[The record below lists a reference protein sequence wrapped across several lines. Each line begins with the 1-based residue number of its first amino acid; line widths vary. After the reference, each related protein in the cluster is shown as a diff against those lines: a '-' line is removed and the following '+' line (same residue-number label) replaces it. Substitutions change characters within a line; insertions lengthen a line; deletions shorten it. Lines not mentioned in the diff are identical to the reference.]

1 MTIPYAVTDVD
12 INRVSKSFV
21 QSNLGN
27 FAISTMPKALCL
39 DRFTGRSNK
48 TDYDLAS
55 MSNALLEGSNLRD
68 WSPGIDPPAPNTLAE
83 SAVSFTVRI
92 RSTQS
97 IVRPMRRGQTM
108 EHRFADLENNIVPIQ
123 LSKTYQSLDADIAA
137 AMTNAS
143 LFQSFG
149 FSGTAGEGLDQ
160 PSDYA
165 NQNPVRDIENQ
176 LVLLRPYSNFAGME
190 LRCYM
195 SGKVASVLA
204 SHPSYTGGGSG
215 SAVAS
220 GLPRADFISRF
231 SSLHGCK
238 TYVFDNLV
246 NSAALGATA
255 SIVETF
261 NQTNASAVLFFGLFD
276 TRGASFDLRS
286 ELTNDAPDGCLVYA
300 SSQDPRVDQFLDER
314 KQVQEFWGR
323 CGYTIYSPRGAAA
336 GPASDLGFFMQAETT
351 VGPPAAVGIFKA

>member
-1 MTIPYAVTDVD
+1 MSIPYAVTDVD

-21 QSNLGN
+21 QSSLGS
-27 FAISTMPKALCL
+27 FAISTMPKAMCL

-55 MSNALLEGSNLRD
+55 LSNALQSSTNLRD
-68 WSPGIDPPAPNTLAE
+68 WSPGIDPPAPTTLGE

-92 RSTQS
+92 RSTYS
-97 IVRPMRRGQTM
+97 LVRPLKRGQTM

-123 LSKTYQSLDADIAA
+123 LSKVYQAHDADIAA
-137 AMTNAS
+137 AMVNSS
-143 LFQSFG
+143 LFTEIAFT
-149 FSGTAGEGLDQ
+149 GTSGEGLDQ
-160 PSDYA
+160 PTDYA
-165 NQNPVRDIENQ
+165 NQNPIKDIENN
-176 LVLLRPYSNFAGME
+176 LVLLRPYSNFAGLE

-204 SHPSYTGGGSG
+204 THPAYTGGGTG

-238 TYVFDNLV
+238 TYVFDNLT
-246 NSAALGATA
+246 NSAALGASA

-261 NQTNASAVLFFGLFD
+261 NQANSSAVLFFGLFD

-286 ELTNDAPDGCLVYA
+286 QDTNDAPDGALVWA
-300 SSQDPRVDQFLDER
+300 CSQDPNVAQYLDER

-323 CGYTIYSPRGAAA
+323 AGYTIYSPRGAAA
-336 GPASDLGFFMQAETT
+336 GPASDLGFFMK
-351 VGPPAAVGIFKA
+351 AVTSGASLGIFKS

>member
-1 MTIPYAVTDVD
+1 MSIPYAVTDVD

-21 QSNLGN
+21 QSSLGS
-27 FAISTMPKALCL
+27 FAISTMPKAMCL

-55 MSNALLEGSNLRD
+55 LSNALQSSTNLRD
-68 WSPGIDPPAPNTLAE
+68 WSPGIDPPAPTTLGE

-92 RSTQS
+92 RSTYS
-97 IVRPMRRGQTM
+97 LVRPLKRGQTM

-123 LSKTYQSLDADIAA
+123 LSKVYQAHDADIAA
-137 AMTNAS
+137 AMVNSS
-143 LFQSFG
+143 LFTEIAFT
-149 FSGTAGEGLDQ
+149 GTSGEGLDQ
-160 PSDYA
+160 PTDYA
-165 NQNPVRDIENQ
+165 NQNPIKDIENN
-176 LVLLRPYSNFAGME
+176 LVLLRPYSNFAGLE

-204 SHPSYTGGGSG
+204 THPAYTGGGTG

-238 TYVFDNLV
+238 TYVFDNLT
-246 NSAALGATA
+246 NSGALGASA

-261 NQTNASAVLFFGLFD
+261 NQANSSAVLFFGLFD

-286 ELTNDAPDGCLVYA
+286 QDTNDAPDGALVWA
-300 SSQDPRVDQFLDER
+300 CSQDPNVAQYLDER

-323 CGYTIYSPRGAAA
+323 AGYTIYSPRGAAA
-336 GPASDLGFFMQAETT
+336 GPASDLGFFMK
-351 VGPPAAVGIFKA
+351 AVTSGASLGIFKS

>member
-1 MTIPYAVTDVD
+1 MSIPYAVTDVD

-21 QSNLGN
+21 QSSLGS

-55 MSNALLEGSNLRD
+55 LSNALQSSTNLRD
-68 WSPGIDPPAPNTLAE
+68 WSPGIDPPAPTTLGE

-92 RSTQS
+92 RSTYS
-97 IVRPMRRGQTM
+97 LVRPLKRGQTM

-123 LSKTYQSLDADIAA
+123 LSKVYQAHDADIAA
-137 AMTNAS
+137 AMVNSS
-143 LFQSFG
+143 LFTEIAFT
-149 FSGTAGEGLDQ
+149 GTSGEGLDQ
-160 PSDYA
+160 PTDYA
-165 NQNPVRDIENQ
+165 NQNPIKDIENN
-176 LVLLRPYSNFAGME
+176 LVLLRPYSNFAGLE

-204 SHPSYTGGGSG
+204 THPAYTGGGTG

-238 TYVFDNLV
+238 TYVFDNLT
-246 NSAALGATA
+246 NSAALGASA

-261 NQTNASAVLFFGLFD
+261 NQANSSAVLFFGLFD

-286 ELTNDAPDGCLVYA
+286 QDTNDAPDGALVWA
-300 SSQDPRVDQFLDER
+300 CSQDPNVAQYLDER

-323 CGYTIYSPRGAAA
+323 AGYTIYSPRGAAA
-336 GPASDLGFFMQAETT
+336 GPASDLGFFMK
-351 VGPPAAVGIFKA
+351 AVTSGASLGIFKS

>member
-1 MTIPYAVTDVD
+1 MSIPYAVTDVD

-21 QSNLGN
+21 QSNLGS

-55 MSNALLEGSNLRD
+55 LGNSLLASTNLRD
-68 WSPGIDPPAPNTLAE
+68 WSPGIDPPMPTTLGE

-92 RSTQS
+92 RSTYS
-97 IVRPMRRGQTM
+97 LVRPLKRGQTM

-123 LSKTYQSLDADIAA
+123 LSKVYQAHDADIAA
-137 AMTNAS
+137 AMVNTN
-143 LFQSFG
+143 LFTRQNFTCS
-149 FSGTAGEGLDQ
+149 ENKGLD
-160 PSDYA
+160 SSEDYA
-165 NQNPVRDIENQ
+165 NQNPVKDIENN
-176 LVLLRPYSNFAGME
+176 LVLLRPYANFAGLE

-204 SHPSYTGGGSG
+204 THPSYTGGGSG

-238 TYVFDNLV
+238 TFVFDNLT
-246 NSAALGATA
+246 NSAALGASTDPT
-255 SIVETF
+255 IVETF
-261 NQTNASAVLFFGLFD
+261 NQANSSAVLFFGLFD

-286 ELTNDAPDGCLVYA
+286 QDTNDAPDGALVWA
-300 SSQDPRVDQFLDER
+300 CSQDPTVAQFLDER

-336 GPASDLGFFMQAETT
+336 GIADDLGFFMRPVTDGT
-351 VGPPAAVGIFKA
+351 SGGIFAS

>member
-21 QSNLGN
+21 QSSLGS

-55 MSNALLEGSNLRD
+55 LSNALQSSTNLRD
-68 WSPGIDPPAPNTLAE
+68 WSPGIDPPAPTTLDE
-83 SAVSFTVRI
+83 SSVSFTVRI
-92 RSTQS
+92 RSTYS
-97 IVRPMRRGQTM
+97 IVRPLKNGQTM

-123 LSKTYQSLDADIAA
+123 LSKVYQAHDADIAA
-137 AMTNAS
+137 AMVNTN
-143 LFQSFG
+143 LFTQQSFTVG
-149 FSGTAGEGLDQ
+149 SSGKSLSDTD
-160 PSDYA
+160 DYA
-165 NQNPVRDIENQ
+165 NQNPVKDIENN
-176 LVLLRPYSNFAGME
+176 LVLLRPYSNFAGLE

-204 SHPSYTGGGSG
+204 THPSYTGGGTG

-220 GLPRADFISRF
+220 GLPRADFINRF

-238 TYVFDNLV
+238 TYVFDNLT
-246 NSAALGATA
+246 NSAALGASA

-261 NQTNASAVLFFGLFD
+261 NQANSSAVLFFGLFD

-286 ELTNDAPDGCLVYA
+286 QDTNDAPDGCLVYA
-300 SSQDPRVDQFLDER
+300 CSQDPNVAQFLDER
-314 KQVQEFWGR
+314 KKVQEFWGR
-323 CGYTIYSPRGAAA
+323 CGYTIYSPRGSAA
-336 GPASDLGFFMQAETT
+336 GIASDLGFFMRPVTSGTSGGVFAS
-351 VGPPAAVGIFKA
+351 

>member
-1 MTIPYAVTDVD
+1 MSIPYAVTDVD

-21 QSNLGN
+21 QSSLGS

-55 MSNALLEGSNLRD
+55 LSNALQSSTNLRD
-68 WSPGIDPPAPNTLAE
+68 WSPGIDPPAPTTLGE

-92 RSTQS
+92 RSTYS
-97 IVRPMRRGQTM
+97 LVRPLKRGQTM

-123 LSKTYQSLDADIAA
+123 LSKVYQAHDADIAA
-137 AMTNAS
+137 AMVNEN
-143 LFQSFG
+143 LFERQDFTCSTG
-149 FSGTAGEGLDQ
+149 KGLD
-160 PSDYA
+160 SSEDYA
-165 NQNPVRDIENQ
+165 NQNPVKDIENN
-176 LVLLRPYSNFAGME
+176 LVLLRPYSNFAGLE

-204 SHPSYTGGGSG
+204 THPSYTGGGSG

-220 GLPRADFISRF
+220 GLPRADFINRF

-238 TYVFDNLV
+238 TYVFDNLT
-246 NSAALGATA
+246 NSAALGASA

-261 NQTNASAVLFFGLFD
+261 NQANSSAVLFFGLFD

-286 ELTNDAPDGCLVYA
+286 QDTNDAPDGALVWA
-300 SSQDPRVDQFLDER
+300 CSQDPNVAQYLDER

-323 CGYTIYSPRGAAA
+323 AGYTIYSPRGAAA
-336 GPASDLGFFMQAETT
+336 GPASDLGFFMK
-351 VGPPAAVGIFKA
+351 AVTSGASLGIFKS

>member
-1 MTIPYAVTDVD
+1 MSIPYAVTDVD

-21 QSNLGN
+21 QSSLGS

-55 MSNALLEGSNLRD
+55 LSNALQSSTNLRD
-68 WSPGIDPPAPNTLAE
+68 WSPGIDPPSPTTLGE

-92 RSTQS
+92 RSTYS
-97 IVRPMRRGQTM
+97 LVRPLKRGQTM

-123 LSKTYQSLDADIAA
+123 LSKVYQAHDADIAA
-137 AMTNAS
+137 AMVNTGLFTQQDFTAS
-143 LFQSFG
+143 
-149 FSGTAGEGLDQ
+149 TDKGLD
-160 PSDYA
+160 SSEDYA
-165 NQNPVRDIENQ
+165 NQNPVKDIENN
-176 LVLLRPYSNFAGME
+176 LVLLRPYSNFAGLE

-204 SHPSYTGGGSG
+204 THPSYTGGGSG

-220 GLPRADFISRF
+220 GLPRADFINRF

-238 TYVFDNLV
+238 TYVFDNLT
-246 NSAALGATA
+246 NSAALGASA

-261 NQTNASAVLFFGLFD
+261 NQANSSAVLFFGLFD

-286 ELTNDAPDGCLVYA
+286 QDTNDAPDGCLVWA
-300 SSQDPRVDQFLDER
+300 CSQDPNVAQYLDER

-323 CGYTIYSPRGAAA
+323 AGYTIYSPRGAAA
-336 GPASDLGFFMQAETT
+336 GIASDLGFFMRPVTSGAN
-351 VGPPAAVGIFKA
+351 GGIFAS

>member
-1 MTIPYAVTDVD
+1 MSIPYAVTDVD

-21 QSNLGN
+21 QSSLGS

-55 MSNALLEGSNLRD
+55 LSNALQSSTNLRD
-68 WSPGIDPPAPNTLAE
+68 WSPGIDPPAPTTLGE

-92 RSTQS
+92 RSTYS
-97 IVRPMRRGQTM
+97 LVRPLKRGQTM

-123 LSKTYQSLDADIAA
+123 LSKVYQAHDADIAA
-137 AMTNAS
+137 AMVNSS
-143 LFQSFG
+143 LFTEIAFT
-149 FSGTAGEGLDQ
+149 GTSGEGLDQ
-160 PSDYA
+160 PTDYA
-165 NQNPVRDIENQ
+165 NQNPIKDIENN
-176 LVLLRPYSNFAGME
+176 LVLLRPYSNFAGLE

-204 SHPSYTGGGSG
+204 THPSYTGGGSG

-238 TYVFDNLV
+238 TYVFDNLT
-246 NSAALGATA
+246 NSGALGGTT

-261 NQTNASAVLFFGLFD
+261 NQANASAVLFFGLFD

-286 ELTNDAPDGCLVYA
+286 QDTNDAPDGCLVWA
-300 SSQDPRVDQFLDER
+300 CSQDPNVAQYLDER

-323 CGYTIYSPRGAAA
+323 AGYTIYSPRGTGASV
-336 GPASDLGFFMQAETT
+336 ASDLGFFMRPVTSGTDGGVFAS
-351 VGPPAAVGIFKA
+351 

>member
-21 QSNLGN
+21 QSNLGS

-55 MSNALLEGSNLRD
+55 LSNALQSSTNLRD
-68 WSPGIDPPAPNTLAE
+68 WSPGIDPPAPTTLEE

-92 RSTQS
+92 RSTYS
-97 IVRPMRRGQTM
+97 LVRPLKRGQTM

-123 LSKTYQSLDADIAA
+123 LSKVYQAHDADIAA
-137 AMTNAS
+137 AMVNSS
-143 LFQSFG
+143 LFTEIAFT
-149 FSGTAGEGLDQ
+149 GTSGEGLDQ
-160 PSDYA
+160 PTDYA
-165 NQNPVRDIENQ
+165 QQNPIKDIENN
-176 LVLLRPYSNFAGME
+176 LVLLRPYANFAGLE

-204 SHPSYTGGGSG
+204 THPAYTGGGTG

-238 TYVFDNLV
+238 TFVFDNLT
-246 NSAALGATA
+246 NSAALGASA

-261 NQTNASAVLFFGLFD
+261 NQANSSAVLFFGLFD

-286 ELTNDAPDGCLVYA
+286 QDTNDAPDGALVWA
-300 SSQDPRVDQFLDER
+300 CSQDPTVAQYLDER

-323 CGYTIYSPRGAAA
+323 AGYTIYSPRGAAA
-336 GPASDLGFFMQAETT
+336 GPASDLGFFMK
-351 VGPPAAVGIFKA
+351 AVTSGASLGIFKS

>member
-1 MTIPYAVTDVD
+1 MSIPYAVTDVD

-21 QSNLGN
+21 QSSLGS
-27 FAISTMPKALCL
+27 FAISTMPKAMCL

-55 MSNALLEGSNLRD
+55 LSNALQSSTNLRD
-68 WSPGIDPPAPNTLAE
+68 WSPGIDPPAPTTLGE

-92 RSTQS
+92 RSTYS
-97 IVRPMRRGQTM
+97 LVRPLKRGQTM

-123 LSKTYQSLDADIAA
+123 LSKVYQAHDADIAA
-137 AMTNAS
+137 AMVNSS
-143 LFQSFG
+143 LFTEIAFT
-149 FSGTAGEGLDQ
+149 GTSGEGLDQ
-160 PSDYA
+160 PTDYA
-165 NQNPVRDIENQ
+165 NQNPIKDIENN
-176 LVLLRPYSNFAGME
+176 LVLLRPYSNFAGLE

-204 SHPSYTGGGSG
+204 THPAYTGGGTG

-220 GLPRADFISRF
+220 GLPRADFINRF

-238 TYVFDNLV
+238 TYVFDNLT
-246 NSAALGATA
+246 NSAALGASA

-261 NQTNASAVLFFGLFD
+261 NQANSSAVLFFGLFD

-286 ELTNDAPDGCLVYA
+286 QDTNDAPDGALVWA
-300 SSQDPRVDQFLDER
+300 CSQDPNVAQYLDER

-323 CGYTIYSPRGAAA
+323 AGYTIYSPRGTGA
-336 GPASDLGFFMQAETT
+336 GPASDLGFFMK
-351 VGPPAAVGIFKA
+351 AVTSGASLGIFKS

>member
-1 MTIPYAVTDVD
+1 MSIPYAVTDVD

-21 QSNLGN
+21 QSSLGN
-27 FAISTMPKALCL
+27 FAISTMPKAMCL

-48 TDYDLAS
+48 TDYDLGS
-55 MSNALLEGSNLRD
+55 LSNALLEGTNLRD
-68 WSPGIDPPAPNTLAE
+68 WSPGIDPPSPGTLAE

-123 LSKTYQSLDADIAA
+123 LSKVYQAHDADIAA

-143 LFQSFG
+143 LFQSFP

-165 NQNPVRDIENQ
+165 NQNPIKDIEDQ
-176 LVLLRPYSNFAGME
+176 LALLRPYANFAGLE

-195 SGKVASVLA
+195 SGKVASTLSTHA
-204 SHPSYTGGGSG
+204 AITGAGVG

-220 GLPRADFISRF
+220 GLPRQDFINRF
-231 SSLHGCK
+231 SSILGCK
-238 TYVFDNLV
+238 TYVFDNLT
-246 NSAALGATA
+246 NAAPLGDTP

-261 NQTNASAVLFFGLFD
+261 GQDNSSSVLFFGLFD
-276 TRGASFDLRS
+276 TRSASFDLTS
-286 ELTNDAPDGCLVYA
+286 ENTNDAPDGCLVWA
-300 SSQDPRVDQFLDER
+300 SSQDPRVDQYLDER

-336 GPASDLGFFMQAETT
+336 GPAADLGFFMQAVTD
-351 VGPPAAVGIFKA
+351 VGGLGIFKDA

>member
-1 MTIPYAVTDVD
+1 MSIPYAVTDVD

-21 QSNLGN
+21 QSSLGS

-55 MSNALLEGSNLRD
+55 LSNALQSSTNLRD
-68 WSPGIDPPAPNTLAE
+68 WSPGIDPPAPTTLGE

-92 RSTQS
+92 RSTYS
-97 IVRPMRRGQTM
+97 LVRPLKRGQTM

-123 LSKTYQSLDADIAA
+123 LSKVYQAHDADIAA
-137 AMTNAS
+137 AMVNSS
-143 LFQSFG
+143 LFTEIAFT
-149 FSGTAGEGLDQ
+149 GTSGEGLDQ
-160 PSDYA
+160 PTDYA
-165 NQNPVRDIENQ
+165 NQNPIKDIENN
-176 LVLLRPYSNFAGME
+176 LVLLRPYSNFAGLE

-204 SHPSYTGGGSG
+204 THPAYTGGGTG

-220 GLPRADFISRF
+220 GLPRADFINRF

-238 TYVFDNLV
+238 TYVFDNLT
-246 NSAALGATA
+246 NSAALGASA

-261 NQTNASAVLFFGLFD
+261 NQANSSAVLFFGLFD

-286 ELTNDAPDGCLVYA
+286 QDTNDAPDGALVWA
-300 SSQDPRVDQFLDER
+300 CSQDPNVAQYLDER

-323 CGYTIYSPRGAAA
+323 AGYTIYSPRGAAA
-336 GPASDLGFFMQAETT
+336 GPASDLGFFMK
-351 VGPPAAVGIFKA
+351 AVTSGASLGIFKS

>member
-21 QSNLGN
+21 QSSLGS

-55 MSNALLEGSNLRD
+55 LSNALQSSTNLRD
-68 WSPGIDPPAPNTLAE
+68 WSPGIDPPVPTTLGE
-83 SAVSFTVRI
+83 SSVSFTVRI
-92 RSTQS
+92 RSTYS
-97 IVRPMRRGQTM
+97 LVRPLKRGQTM

-123 LSKTYQSLDADIAA
+123 LSKVYQAHDADIAA
-137 AMTNAS
+137 AMVNSALFTQQNFTAS
-143 LFQSFG
+143 
-149 FSGTAGEGLDQ
+149 ENKGLD
-160 PSDYA
+160 SSEDYA
-165 NQNPVRDIENQ
+165 QQNPVKDIENN
-176 LVLLRPYSNFAGME
+176 LVLLRPYSNCAGLE

-204 SHPSYTGGGSG
+204 THPSYTGGGSG

-220 GLPRADFISRF
+220 GLPRADFINRF

-238 TYVFDNLV
+238 TYVFDNLT
-246 NSAALGATA
+246 NSAALGASA

-261 NQTNASAVLFFGLFD
+261 NQANSSAVLFFGLLSLIHISEP
-276 TRGASFDLRS
+276 TRLRRKS
-286 ELTNDAPDGCLVYA
+286 RMP
-300 SSQDPRVDQFLDER
+300 SS
-314 KQVQEFWGR
+314 
-323 CGYTIYSPRGAAA
+323 A
-336 GPASDLGFFMQAETT
+336 
-351 VGPPAAVGIFKA
+351 

>member
-1 MTIPYAVTDVD
+1 MSIPYAVTDVD

-21 QSNLGN
+21 QSSLGS
-27 FAISTMPKALCL
+27 FAISI
-39 DRFTGRSNK
+39 TGRSNK

-55 MSNALLEGSNLRD
+55 LSNALQSSTNLRD
-68 WSPGIDPPAPNTLAE
+68 WSPGIDPPAPTTLSE

-92 RSTQS
+92 RSTYS
-97 IVRPMRRGQTM
+97 LVRPLKRGQTM

-123 LSKTYQSLDADIAA
+123 LSKVYQAHDADIAA
-137 AMTNAS
+137 AMVNSS
-143 LFQSFG
+143 LFTEIAFT
-149 FSGTAGEGLDQ
+149 GTSGEGLDQ
-160 PSDYA
+160 PTDYA
-165 NQNPVRDIENQ
+165 NQNPIKDIENN
-176 LVLLRPYSNFAGME
+176 LVLLRPYSNFAGLE

-204 SHPSYTGGGSG
+204 THPAYTGGGTG

-238 TYVFDNLV
+238 TYVFDNLT
-246 NSAALGATA
+246 NSAALGASA

-261 NQTNASAVLFFGLFD
+261 NQANSSAVLFFGLFD

-286 ELTNDAPDGCLVYA
+286 QDTNDAPDGALVWA
-300 SSQDPRVDQFLDER
+300 CSQDPNVAQYLDER

-323 CGYTIYSPRGAAA
+323 AGYTIYSPRGAAA
-336 GPASDLGFFMQAETT
+336 GPASDLGFFMK
-351 VGPPAAVGIFKA
+351 AVTSGASLGIFKS

>member
-21 QSNLGN
+21 QSNLGS

-55 MSNALLEGSNLRD
+55 LSNALQSSTNLRD
-68 WSPGIDPPAPNTLAE
+68 WSPGIDPPAPTTLEE

-92 RSTQS
+92 RSTYS
-97 IVRPMRRGQTM
+97 LVRPLKRGQTM

-123 LSKTYQSLDADIAA
+123 LSKVYQAHDADIAA
-137 AMTNAS
+137 AMVNSS
-143 LFQSFG
+143 LFTEIAFT
-149 FSGTAGEGLDQ
+149 GTSGEGLDQ
-160 PSDYA
+160 PTDYA
-165 NQNPVRDIENQ
+165 NQNPIKDIENN
-176 LVLLRPYSNFAGME
+176 LVLLRPYANFAGLE

-204 SHPSYTGGGSG
+204 THPAYTGGGTG

-238 TYVFDNLV
+238 TFVFDNLT
-246 NSAALGATA
+246 NTGALGGTA

-261 NQTNASAVLFFGLFD
+261 NQANSSAVLFFGLFD

-286 ELTNDAPDGCLVYA
+286 QDTNDAPDGALVWA
-300 SSQDPRVDQFLDER
+300 CSQDPTVAQYLDER

-323 CGYTIYSPRGAAA
+323 AGYTIYSPRGAAA
-336 GPASDLGFFMQAETT
+336 GPASDLGFFMK
-351 VGPPAAVGIFKA
+351 AVTSGASLGIFKS

>member
-1 MTIPYAVTDVD
+1 VTDVD

-21 QSNLGN
+21 QSSLGS

-55 MSNALLEGSNLRD
+55 LSNALQSSTNLRD
-68 WSPGIDPPAPNTLAE
+68 WSPGIDPPAPTTLGE

-92 RSTQS
+92 RSTYS
-97 IVRPMRRGQTM
+97 LVRPLKRGQTM

-123 LSKTYQSLDADIAA
+123 LSKVYQAHDADIAA
-137 AMTNAS
+137 AMVNSS
-143 LFQSFG
+143 LFTEIAFT
-149 FSGTAGEGLDQ
+149 GTSGEGLDQ
-160 PSDYA
+160 PTDYA
-165 NQNPVRDIENQ
+165 NQNPIKDIENN
-176 LVLLRPYSNFAGME
+176 LVLLRPYSNFAGLE

-204 SHPSYTGGGSG
+204 THPAYTGGGTG

-238 TYVFDNLV
+238 TYVFDNLT
-246 NSAALGATA
+246 NSAALGASA

-261 NQTNASAVLFFGLFD
+261 NQANSSAVLFFGLFD

-286 ELTNDAPDGCLVYA
+286 QDTNDAPDGALVWA
-300 SSQDPRVDQFLDER
+300 CSQDPNVAQYLDER

-323 CGYTIYSPRGAAA
+323 AGYTIYSPRGAAA
-336 GPASDLGFFMQAETT
+336 GPASDLGFFMK
-351 VGPPAAVGIFKA
+351 AVTSGASLGIFKS

>member
-1 MTIPYAVTDVD
+1 MSIPYAVTDVD

-21 QSNLGN
+21 QSSLGS

-39 DRFTGRSNK
+39 DRFNK

-55 MSNALLEGSNLRD
+55 LSNALQSSTNLRD
-68 WSPGIDPPAPNTLAE
+68 WSPGIDPPAPTTLGE

-92 RSTQS
+92 RSTYS
-97 IVRPMRRGQTM
+97 LVRPLKRGQTM

-123 LSKTYQSLDADIAA
+123 LSKVYQAHDADIAA
-137 AMTNAS
+137 AMVNSS
-143 LFQSFG
+143 LFTEIAFT
-149 FSGTAGEGLDQ
+149 GTSGEGLDQ
-160 PSDYA
+160 PTDYA
-165 NQNPVRDIENQ
+165 NQNPIKDIENN
-176 LVLLRPYSNFAGME
+176 LVLLRPYSNFAGLE

-204 SHPSYTGGGSG
+204 THPAYTGGGTG

-238 TYVFDNLV
+238 TYVFDNLT
-246 NSAALGATA
+246 NSAALGASA

-261 NQTNASAVLFFGLFD
+261 NQANSSAVLFFGLFD

-286 ELTNDAPDGCLVYA
+286 QDTNDAPDGALVWA
-300 SSQDPRVDQFLDER
+300 CSQDPNVAQYLDER

-323 CGYTIYSPRGAAA
+323 AGYTIYSPRGAAA
-336 GPASDLGFFMQAETT
+336 GPASDLGFFMK
-351 VGPPAAVGIFKA
+351 AVTSGASLGIFKS

>member
-1 MTIPYAVTDVD
+1 MSIPYAVTDVD

-21 QSNLGN
+21 QSSLGD

-39 DRFTGRSNK
+39 DRFTGRSNQ

-55 MSNALLEGSNLRD
+55 LSNALLEGTNLRD
-68 WSPGIDPPAPNTLAE
+68 WSPGIDPPAPGTLDE

-97 IVRPMRRGQTM
+97 IVRPMKRGQTM

-123 LSKTYQSLDADIAA
+123 LSKVYQAHDADIAA
-137 AMTNAS
+137 AMTNGA
-143 LFQSFG
+143 LFDEIAFT
-149 FSGTAGEGLDQ
+149 GTNGEGLDQ
-160 PSDYA
+160 PTDYA
-165 NQNPVRDIENQ
+165 NQNPVRDIEEN
-176 LVLLRPYSNFAGME
+176 LVLLRPYSNFAGLE

-195 SGKVASVLA
+195 SGKVASVL
-204 SHPSYTGGGSG
+204 STHPAYTGGGTG

-238 TYVFDNLV
+238 TFVFDNLI
-246 NSAALGATA
+246 NTAALGASAT
-255 SIVETF
+255 IVETF
-261 NQTNASAVLFFGLFD
+261 NQTNSGAVLFFGLFD
-276 TRGASFDLRS
+276 TRAASFDLRS
-286 ELTNDAPDGCLVYA
+286 ENTNDAPDGCLVWA
-300 SSQDPRVDQFLDER
+300 SSQDPRVDQYLDER

-323 CGYTIYSPRGAAA
+323 CGYTIYSPRGTSA
-336 GPASDLGFFMQAETT
+336 GPAADLGFFMK
-351 VGPPAAVGIFKA
+351 AVTSGANLGIFKT

>member
-21 QSNLGN
+21 QSNLGS
-27 FAISTMPKALCL
+27 FAISTMPKAMCL

-55 MSNALLEGSNLRD
+55 LSNALQSSTNLRD
-68 WSPGIDPPAPNTLAE
+68 WSPGIDPPAPTTLEE

-92 RSTQS
+92 RSTYS
-97 IVRPMRRGQTM
+97 LVRPLKRGQTM

-123 LSKTYQSLDADIAA
+123 LSKVYQAHDADIAA
-137 AMTNAS
+137 AMVNEN
-143 LFQSFG
+143 LFERQDFTCSTG
-149 FSGTAGEGLDQ
+149 KGLD
-160 PSDYA
+160 SSEDYA
-165 NQNPVRDIENQ
+165 NQNPVKDIENN
-176 LVLLRPYSNFAGME
+176 LVLLRPYANFAGLE

-204 SHPSYTGGGSG
+204 THPSYTGGGSG

-220 GLPRADFISRF
+220 GLPRADFINRF

-238 TYVFDNLV
+238 TFVFDNLT
-246 NSAALGATA
+246 NTGALGGTV

-261 NQTNASAVLFFGLFD
+261 NQANSSAVLFFGLFD

-286 ELTNDAPDGCLVYA
+286 QDTNDAPDGALVWA
-300 SSQDPRVDQFLDER
+300 CSQDPTVAQYLDER

-323 CGYTIYSPRGAAA
+323 AGYTIYSPRGTGA
-336 GPASDLGFFMQAETT
+336 GIADDLGFFMRPVTDGAS
-351 VGPPAAVGIFKA
+351 GGIFAT

>member
-1 MTIPYAVTDVD
+1 MSIPYAVTDVD

-21 QSNLGN
+21 QSSLGS

-55 MSNALLEGSNLRD
+55 LSNALQSSTNLRD
-68 WSPGIDPPAPNTLAE
+68 WSPGIDPPAPTTLGE

-92 RSTQS
+92 RSTYS
-97 IVRPMRRGQTM
+97 LVRPLKRGQTM

-123 LSKTYQSLDADIAA
+123 LSKVYQAHDADIAA
-137 AMTNAS
+137 AMVNSS
-143 LFQSFG
+143 LFTEIAFT
-149 FSGTAGEGLDQ
+149 GTSGEGLDQ
-160 PSDYA
+160 PTDYA
-165 NQNPVRDIENQ
+165 NQNPIKDIENN
-176 LVLLRPYSNFAGME
+176 LVLLRPYSNFAGLE

-204 SHPSYTGGGSG
+204 THPAYTGGGTG

-220 GLPRADFISRF
+220 GLPRADFINRF
-231 SSLHGCK
+231 SSLTGCK
-238 TYVFDNLV
+238 TYVFDNPP
-246 NSAALGATA
+246 NSAALGASA

-261 NQTNASAVLFFGLFD
+261 NQANSSAVLFFGLFD

-286 ELTNDAPDGCLVYA
+286 QDTNDAPDGALVWA
-300 SSQDPRVDQFLDER
+300 CSQDPNVAQYLDER

-323 CGYTIYSPRGAAA
+323 AGYTIYSPRGAAA
-336 GPASDLGFFMQAETT
+336 GPASDLGFFMK
-351 VGPPAAVGIFKA
+351 AVTSGASLGIFKS

>member
-1 MTIPYAVTDVD
+1 MSIPYAVTDVD

-21 QSNLGN
+21 QSSLGS

-55 MSNALLEGSNLRD
+55 LSNALQSSTNLRD
-68 WSPGIDPPAPNTLAE
+68 WSPGIDPPAPTTLGE

-92 RSTQS
+92 RSTYS
-97 IVRPMRRGQTM
+97 LVRPLKRGQTM

-123 LSKTYQSLDADIAA
+123 LSKVYQAHDADIAA
-137 AMTNAS
+137 AMVNSS
-143 LFQSFG
+143 LFTEIAFT
-149 FSGTAGEGLDQ
+149 GTSGEGLDQ
-160 PSDYA
+160 PTDYA
-165 NQNPVRDIENQ
+165 NQNPIKDIENN
-176 LVLLRPYSNFAGME
+176 LVLLRPYSNFAGLE

-204 SHPSYTGGGSG
+204 THPAYTGGGTG

-238 TYVFDNLV
+238 TYVFDNLT
-246 NSAALGATA
+246 NSAALGASA

-261 NQTNASAVLFFGLFD
+261 NQANSSAVLFFGLFD

-286 ELTNDAPDGCLVYA
+286 QDTNDAPDGALVWA
-300 SSQDPRVDQFLDER
+300 CSQDPNVAQYLDER

-323 CGYTIYSPRGAAA
+323 AGYTIYSPRGTGA
-336 GPASDLGFFMQAETT
+336 GIADDLGFFMRPVTD
-351 VGPPAAVGIFKA
+351 GAAGGIFAT

>member
-1 MTIPYAVTDVD
+1 MSIPYAVTDVD

-21 QSNLGN
+21 QSSLGS

-55 MSNALLEGSNLRD
+55 LSNALQSSTNLRD
-68 WSPGIDPPAPNTLAE
+68 WSPGIDPPAPTTLGE

-92 RSTQS
+92 RSTYS
-97 IVRPMRRGQTM
+97 LVRPLKRGQTM

-123 LSKTYQSLDADIAA
+123 LSKVYQAHDADIAA
-137 AMTNAS
+137 AMVNSS
-143 LFQSFG
+143 LFTEIAFT
-149 FSGTAGEGLDQ
+149 GTSGEGLDQ
-160 PSDYA
+160 PTDYA
-165 NQNPVRDIENQ
+165 NQNPIKDIENN
-176 LVLLRPYSNFAGME
+176 LVLLRPYSNFAGLE

-204 SHPSYTGGGSG
+204 THPAYTGGGTG

-220 GLPRADFISRF
+220 GLPRADFINRF

-238 TYVFDNLV
+238 TYVFDNLT
-246 NSAALGATA
+246 NSAALGASA

-261 NQTNASAVLFFGLFD
+261 NQANSSAVLFFGLFD

-286 ELTNDAPDGCLVYA
+286 QDTNDAPDGALVWA
-300 SSQDPRVDQFLDER
+300 CSQDPNVAQYLDER

-323 CGYTIYSPRGAAA
+323 AGYTIYSPRGAAA
-336 GPASDLGFFMQAETT
+336 GIASDLGFFMRPVTSGAN
-351 VGPPAAVGIFKA
+351 GGIFAS

>member
-1 MTIPYAVTDVD
+1 MSIPYAVTDVD

-21 QSNLGN
+21 QSSLGS
-27 FAISTMPKALCL
+27 FAISKTHKALCL

-55 MSNALLEGSNLRD
+55 LSNALQSSTNLRD
-68 WSPGIDPPAPNTLAE
+68 WSPGIDPPAPTTLGE

-92 RSTQS
+92 RSTYS
-97 IVRPMRRGQTM
+97 LVRPLKRGQTM

-123 LSKTYQSLDADIAA
+123 LSKVYQAHDADIAA
-137 AMTNAS
+137 AMVNSS
-143 LFQSFG
+143 LFTEIAFT
-149 FSGTAGEGLDQ
+149 GTSGEGLDQ
-160 PSDYA
+160 PTDYA
-165 NQNPVRDIENQ
+165 NQNPIKDIENN
-176 LVLLRPYSNFAGME
+176 LVLLRPYSNFAGLE

-204 SHPSYTGGGSG
+204 THPAYTGGGTG

-238 TYVFDNLV
+238 TYVFDNLT
-246 NSAALGATA
+246 NSAALGASA

-261 NQTNASAVLFFGLFD
+261 NQANSSAVLFFGLFD

-286 ELTNDAPDGCLVYA
+286 QDTNDAPDGCLVWA
-300 SSQDPRVDQFLDER
+300 CSQDPNVAQYLDER

-323 CGYTIYSPRGAAA
+323 AGYTIYSPRGTGASV
-336 GPASDLGFFMQAETT
+336 ASDLGFFMRPVTSGTDGGVFAS
-351 VGPPAAVGIFKA
+351 